1 VVLVGGSGR
10 SAAADRIGHALPQ
23 PPQRLLIRCPRD
35 ALPPQ
40 STPELLQGFDTAT
53 QITALAHWLRHQSS
67 PASPLAAR
75 AFALARPIGLPP
87 APLNAANFFAMPCAS
102 PSGAPLAA
110 PAPGWLPRLLPANG
124 QIVGCRGGAACG
136 LVKATQELFR
146 LQVLRALWV
155 WEFLAGG
162 GPRPCP
168 GAERWRLSE
177 LNAQRIRDEIG
188 SVSRP
193 SSGQYGNNPVF
204 SVLLDA

>member
-1 VVLVGGSGR
+1 MASY
-10 SAAADRIGHALPQ
+10 AAADRIGRALPQ
-23 PPQRLLIRCPRD
+23 F
-35 ALPPQ
+35 
-40 STPELLQGFDTAT
+40 TPELLHGFDTAP
-53 QITALAHWLRHQSS
+53 RS
-67 PASPLAAR
+67 PPSP
-75 AFALARPIGLPP
+75 FD
-87 APLNAANFFAMPCAS
+87 APLGP
-102 PSGAPLAA
+102 

-124 QIVGCRGGAACG
+124 QIVGCSGGAACG

-146 LQVLRALWV
+146 LQVVRALWV

-193 SSGQYGNNPVF
+193 TSGQYGNNPVF
-204 SVLLDA
+204 SV